1 MKKILF
7 MTAVVSIGMLF
18 VVSASMATY
27 INPVG
32 GDGGNSSLQDVLNG
46 ITTLPNPG
54 KSSVNVDTDQ
64 LAADAYWSI
73 AGSGYSNVTMVIQ
86 LAGWAPN
93 TNFGVFSG
101 DKMVPIFVGGA
112 VPGTGASL
120 SIHGDGSVYLNYTT
134 DTGIDFAGN
143 SFGYYIETTNN
154 GNIFYSDTSKN
165 ADNFFDHMVAFQGKG
180 IDTIKIGN
188 LSSGVWGVSEFA
200 LAFEDTYGG
209 GDRDYQDLV
218 VMVESVNPVPE
229 PISLLLLGLG
239 LVGLAGIRRKFKS

>member
-7 MTAVVSIGMLF
+7 MTAVVLMGMLF

-32 GDGGNSSLQDVLNG
+32 GDGDNSSLQNVLNN
-46 ITTLPNPG
+46 ITTDPAG
-54 KSSVNVDTDQ
+54 SSSVNVYTDQ

-73 AGSGYSNVTMVIQ
+73 AGGGYSNVTMVIQ
-86 LAGWAPN
+86 LAGWAPD

-112 VPGTGASL
+112 DPGTGASL
-120 SIHGDGSVYLNYTT
+120 SIHGDGSVYLNYT
-134 DTGIDFAGN
+134 DTTIDFAGN

-165 ADNFFDHMVAFQGKG
+165 ADSFDHMVAFQGKG
-180 IDTIKIGN
+180 IDTIKIGD

-209 GDRDYQDLV
+209 GDKDYQDLA
-218 VMVESVNPVPE
+218 VMVESVTPIPE
-229 PISLLLLGLG
+229 PTTMLLLGLG
-239 LVGLAGIRRKFKS
+239 LVGLAGIRRKFKG